1 MITKTISMC
10 QGKGSLSHN
19 NREFTAKNI
28 DPSRTADNIVFIQ
41 QDLGDAYHQ
50 LFDEAVARY
59 NAHQKR
65 KDRMID
71 DYFQHLINR
80 EPSKSVI
87 IGANKQKSFYE
98 DLVQIG
104 TKDDTGVGT
113 PDAEVAVACL
123 KEYMEGFQKRNPN
136 LYVFNAV
143 MHLDEAT
150 PHLHINYIPV
160 GHYDRGLD
168 TRNAMAKALEEMNFG
183 LDARAINR
191 WRLKE
196 WAVLNNICA
205 EHGIEISEPQKSRG
219 YSFTTAEYGEYKD
232 TIKALE
238 EEKAQAENERDEAQA
253 ELEKITQKR
262 VKLDDIDKLDT
273 GKTMF
278 GGKVT
283 VAKDDW
289 ENITALAKREVVS
302 TKQVRKLKKERDE
315 AVQKYDELKDKYD
328 TASEELSAYKKKEKE
343 RGLFTR
349 EKLKKETARISRE
362 DELSRELR
370 KAKAFISAC
379 GLSADFQQ
387 YKYNSTTRKK
397 TLE

>member
-1 MITKTISMC
+1 MV
-10 QGKGSLSHN
+10 LSA
-19 NREFTAKNI
+19 RERKLTAEQH
-28 DPSRTADNIVFIQ
+28 D
-41 QDLGDAYHQ
+41 
-50 LFDEAVARY
+50 
-59 NAHQKR
+59 R
-65 KDRMID
+65 KIP
-71 DYFQHLINR
+71 DYFQHLFNR

-87 IGANKQKSFYE
+87 TGANKQKSFYE

-113 PDAEVAVACL
+113 PDAEIAVACL
-123 KEYMEGFQKRNPN
+123 KEYMEDFQERNPN
-136 LYVFNAV
+136 FYVFNAV

-150 PHLHINYIPV
+150 PHLHIDYIPL
-160 GHYDRGLD
+160 GHFFNGLEK
-168 TRNAMAKALEEMNFG
+168 RNAMARALEEMGYGKGAN
-183 LDARAINR
+183 AINR
-191 WRLKE
+191 WRLSE
-196 WAVLNNICA
+196 WKVLHDICTK
-205 EHGIEISEPQKSRG
+205 HGFEISEPKKSRG

-238 EEKAQAENERDEAQA
+238 EEKAQTENERDEAQA
-253 ELEKITQKR
+253 ELEKIAQKR

-289 ENITALAKREVVS
+289 ENITALAKREVAS

-343 RGLFTR
+343 SGLFTR
-349 EKLKKETARISRE
+349 EKLKKEAKRISRE

-379 GLSADFQQ
+379 GLSDDFAR
-387 YKYNSTTRKK
+387 YKFNKTRGSQ
-397 TLE
+397 LE

>member
-1 MITKTISMC
+1 M
-10 QGKGSLSHN
+10 
-19 NREFTAKNI
+19 
-28 DPSRTADNIVFIQ
+28 
-41 QDLGDAYHQ
+41 
-50 LFDEAVARY
+50 
-59 NAHQKR
+59 
-65 KDRMID
+65 
-71 DYFQHLINR
+71 
-80 EPSKSVI
+80 
-87 IGANKQKSFYE
+87 
-98 DLVQIG
+98 
-104 TKDDTGVGT
+104 
-113 PDAEVAVACL
+113 
-123 KEYMEGFQKRNPN
+123 
-136 LYVFNAV
+136 
-143 MHLDEAT
+143 
-150 PHLHINYIPV
+150 
-160 GHYDRGLD
+160 
-168 TRNAMAKALEEMNFG
+168 
-183 LDARAINR
+183 
-191 WRLKE
+191 
-196 WAVLNNICA
+196 
-205 EHGIEISEPQKSRG
+205 
-219 YSFTTAEYGEYKD
+219 
-232 TIKALE
+232 
-238 EEKAQAENERDEAQA
+238 
-253 ELEKITQKR
+253 
-262 VKLDDIDKLDT
+262 KLDDLDKLET

-289 ENITALAKREVVS
+289 ENITALAKREVAS